1 MEKQNNSQFEL
12 FSESGV
18 SARINRYKADRK
30 FLAYIYYYEKTLLV
44 IIGIVLTSIISFS
57 LGIEKGKSLSMS
69 SSIPIEQVQQIKA
82 REETVKEPETPEK
95 EDYIIQLAS
104 YKTKT
109 YAEREAELL
118 RKKGLAPLILN
129 KGNYTVLYV
138 GNFPSRK
145 TAQSKLAEL
154 KKRYKDCYIALSNK

>member
-12 FSESGV
+12 FLGTGV
-18 SARINRYKADRK
+18 SARLSGYKADK
-30 FLAYIYYYEKTLLV
+30 TFLAYIRYYEKTLLV
-44 IIGIVLTSIISFS
+44 IIGIVITGIISFS
-57 LGIEKGKSLSMS
+57 LGVERGKGLSMS
-69 SSIPIEQVQQIKA
+69 SSIPIGQVQQIKA

-95 EDYIIQLAS
+95 DDYIIQLAS

-109 YAEREAELL
+109 YAKREAELL
-118 RKKGLAPLILN
+118 KKNGLSPLILN

-145 TAQSKLAEL
+145 TAQSLLSEL
-154 KKRYKDCYIALSNK
+154 KKRYKDCYIRRL